1 MVGQKDTHATKAKTI
16 LPEMLIT
23 GAAEAIDG
31 NAAAVPRQS
40 MWSNKLLIGKI
51 RKNHS
56 GRNSS
61 LAPIEN
67 VLLRY
72 VFENREQGIQVTT
85 RMVRKYAEKKL
96 PLLLQKKTRR
106 PTARQFGSSSTEL
119 A

>member
-16 LPEMLIT
+16 LPETLIT
-23 GAAEAIDG
+23 GAAETTDG

-40 MWSNKLLIGKI
+40 MWSSKLLIGKI

-56 GRNSS
+56 GRNSF

-67 VLLRY
+67 VLLGY

-85 RMVRKYAEKKL
+85 RMIRKYVEKKL
-96 PLLLQKKTRR
+96 PLLLQKMGKR
-106 PTARQFGSSSTEL
+106 TARQFAAFSTKL

>member
-1 MVGQKDTHATKAKTI
+1 MIGQKDTHATKAKTI
-16 LPEMLIT
+16 LPETLIT

-31 NAAAVPRQS
+31 NATDVPRQS
-40 MWSNKLLIGKI
+40 MWSSKLLIGKI

-67 VLLRY
+67 VLLWY
-72 VFENREQGIQVTT
+72 VFENCEQGIQVTT
-85 RMVRKYAEKKL
+85 RMVRKYAEKNC
-96 PLLLQKKTRR
+96 PRFCKKTRR
-106 PTARQFGSSSTEL
+106 PTARQFGASSTEL

>member
-16 LPEMLIT
+16 LPETLIT
-23 GAAEAIDG
+23 GAAEVIDG

-40 MWSNKLLIGKI
+40 MWSSKLLIGKI
-51 RKNHS
+51 WKNHS

-96 PLLLQKKTRR
+96 PSLLQKKTRR
-106 PTARQFGSSSTEL
+106 PTARQFGASSTEL